1 MYLAPCE
8 NVLYMWASC
17 RLTKAASLIL
27 CGSNDV
33 NWGQSRQVA
42 QADTKRHERNA
53 QETIAGQDNYTWRR
67 SPAEDEIGSVVSLR
81 NSSTRF
87 IHVNKVE
94 NSFKM
99 CKRNKKGRKTDKES
113 FPLFQKKR
121 KKVRRNNSQTQG
133 KPTLTLI
140 KVVCVSLRRG
150 FFFGVFFACVS

>member
-8 NVLYMWASC
+8 NVLYVWASC

-67 SPAEDEIGSVVSLR
+67 SPAEDEIWSVVSLKYPVLR
-81 NSSTRF
+81 TTVWAQND
-87 IHVNKVE
+87 
-94 NSFKM
+94 M
-99 CKRNKKGRKTDKES
+99 CDWELLELIEETYTDVHRQWTPGDMCPRKRAHTAD
-113 FPLFQKKR
+113 
-121 KKVRRNNSQTQG
+121 QG
-133 KPTLTLI
+133 NCGGPVKLEDELW
-140 KVVCVSLRRG
+140 L
-150 FFFGVFFACVS
+150 